1 MSGNGR
7 ALKNA
12 SQGGKISEVKRLLSE
27 STANVDWQ
35 DANEV
40 SDCERM

>member
-12 SQGGKISEVKRLLSE
+12 SQGGKIVEVNILLSE
-27 STANVDWQ
+27 SAANVDWQ
-35 DANEV
+35 DADDV